1 MDRPDDD
8 ATELARRALDDD
20 DTLQPAE
27 RAALE
32 RTARRLAAVRDEGG
46 LRAPPEELWDRI
58 AARLDCG
65 EPSAPALI
73 PRSSGRA
80 RYSRVG
86 LVLAAAA
93 VVMAIAAV
101 IVTRAGD
108 DEVVAGRAALVA
120 LPGQSGRG
128 EARLVDD
135 DGQARLELDLD
146 GVEAPAGT
154 YLEVWLLAAD
164 LSRLTSLGP
173 ARPDGR
179 YVVPRGVDVDVSPVV
194 DVSAEPPDGDPAH
207 SGNSLVRGSLQT

>member
-1 MDRPDDD
+1 MDRPDED
-8 ATELARRALDDD
+8 ATALARPALDDD

-32 RTARRLAAVRDEGG
+32 RTARRLAAGRDEGG
-46 LRAPPEELWDRI
+46 LQEPPEELWDRI
-58 AARLDCG
+58 AASRDRG
-65 EPSAPALI
+65 EPSAPAQI
-73 PRSSGRA
+73 ARSSGRG
-80 RYSRVG
+80 RTRRLG
-86 LVLAAAA
+86 LALAAAA
-93 VVMAIAAV
+93 AVLVIAAV
-101 IVTRAGD
+101 IVTRTGD
-108 DEVVAGRAALVA
+108 SEVVAGRAELVA

-135 DGQARLELDLD
+135 DGQARLELELD
-146 GVEAPAGT
+146 GVAAPAGT

-179 YVVPRGVDVDVSPVV
+179 YVVPRGLDVDVSPVV